1 MSPRNEWAGFFN
13 SHAPAYEDNVFTKNT
28 VAEVDF
34 LVRELGVSSGQRL
47 LDVGCGTGRHSIELA
62 RRGYVVTGLDVSAGM
77 LEEARKRAAAAKA
90 DISWVEADATAFS
103 FEQNF
108 DAVLC
113 LCEGAF
119 GLLGSQDDPIAQPL
133 AILENVAAAMK
144 AHAKCLFT
152 VLNGYALA
160 RRHTQADVLDKVF
173 DPIGLVERSE
183 CAPPGTTDI
192 IPLRERGFVPTELV
206 LLFALAGLEVADIW
220 GGTAGNWGK
229 RAIEL
234 DEIELMVLAHKPAE
248 PPRPPYALYAR
259 R

>member
-1 MSPRNEWAGFFN
+1 MSPRNEWADFFN
-13 SHAPAYEDNVFTKNT
+13 SHAPEYEENIFTKNT
-28 VAEVDF
+28 AAEVDF
-34 LVRELGVSSGQRL
+34 LVNELGISPGQSL

-77 LEEARKRAAAAKA
+77 LEEARRRAAVANA
-90 DISWVEADATAFS
+90 DVSWVEADATDFAF
-103 FEQNF
+103 ERRF

-133 AILENVAAAMK
+133 TILGHVAAAMK
-144 AHAKCLFT
+144 TRAKCLFT

-160 RRHTQADVLDKVF
+160 RRHTQVDVLRDVF
-173 DPIGLVERSE
+173 DPIALVERSE
-183 CAPPGTTDI
+183 CAPRGTTDI

-206 LLFALAGLEVADIW
+206 LLFAQAGLEVAHIW

-229 RAIEL
+229 RAIDL
-234 DEIELMVLAHKPAE
+234 DEIEIMVLAHKPPE
-248 PPRPPYALYAR
+248 PPLPPYALYACR
-259 R
+259 

>member
-1 MSPRNEWAGFFN
+1 MSPRNEWADFFN

-34 LVRELGVSSGQRL
+34 LVRELGVSPGQRL

-77 LEEARKRAAAAKA
+77 LKEARKRAATANANV
-90 DISWVEADATAFS
+90 SWVEADATAFS
-103 FEQNF
+103 FEQRF

-119 GLLGSQDDPIAQPL
+119 GLLGSHDDPIAQPL
-133 AILENVAAAMK
+133 AILRNVAAVMK
-144 AHAKCLFT
+144 THAKCLFT

-160 RRHTQADVLDKVF
+160 RRHTQADVLDNVF
-173 DPIGLVERSE
+173 DPLALVERSE
-183 CAPPGTTDI
+183 CAPPGSDDH

-206 LLFALAGLEVADIW
+206 LLFTLAGLEVAHIW

-229 RAIEL
+229 RVIEL
-234 DEIELMVLAHKPAE
+234 DEIELMVLAHKPAD
-248 PPRPPYALYAR
+248 PS
-259 R
+259 